1 MPKTPEQIAAEE
13 EAASKEQREQLARE
27 ANKKRNDALLEARN
41 AIADNADQ
49 LKTEEDDL
57 EPLTDEKW
65 DQEDRPDQVR
75 KKSRAERIAEQE
87 EQEAEDEATA
97 GMSESEKEAYYA
109 AKIIRENETLEDDL
123 DEAREAGADDSRKND
138 DGEVEYR
145 VEVAGVVKWLT
156 LAALREQAGQPAG
169 DAQSRQAGKKG
180 DTTPATRTPS
190 PEAEEIRRQAE
201 ERRKTEKAALR
212 AKLRDLNLRAS
223 MGDEQAIDELT
234 DLQLEA
240 IQGDS
245 DGLLRKVDERVDARV
260 GAVSDFRRAV
270 DWFESDA
277 GYARELSAP
286 GFKDKA
292 AVIDARIAN
301 EQPNLTP
308 RERLDLTGKE
318 LRQELKRMQEFF
330 GVKPNAGN
338 GGRPRERESKLD
350 RKRNADQVPQAAGR
364 TRPDVEP
371 DEVQTTAEAI
381 QQLARGRGQQRPIS
395 HKH

>member
-1 MPKTPEQIAAEE
+1 MPNPKTPEQITADE
-13 EAASKEQREQLARE
+13 EAASREQREQLARE
-27 ANKKRNDALLEARN
+27 ANKKRNDQLLEARN
-41 AIADNADQ
+41 RIADNADEQ
-49 LKTEEDDL
+49 KVDEDEL
-57 EPLTDEKW
+57 EPLTDEVW
-65 DQEDRPDQVR
+65 DQQDRPDNVR
-75 KKSRAERIAEQE
+75 KKSRAELIAEQE
-87 EQEAEDEATA
+87 AAEDAEANEGLTEEEAAARLLRTKEAED
-97 GMSESEKEAYYA
+97 
-109 AKIIRENETLEDDL
+109 LEL
-123 DEAREAGADDSRKND
+123 DEARDAGADDSRKND

-145 VEVAGVVKWLT
+145 VEVNGKVTWLT
-156 LAALREQAGQPAG
+156 LAALREHAGQPAG
-169 DAQSRQAGKKG
+169 DADSRQDPKKG
-180 DTTPATRTPS
+180 AITPATRTPS
-190 PEAEEIRRQAE
+190 PEAVEAQRQAE

-270 DWFESDA
+270 DWFESEA

-292 AVIDARIAN
+292 AAIDKRIAN
-301 EQPNLTP
+301 EQPTLTP

-318 LRQELKRMQEFF
+318 LRTELKRMQEFF

-338 GGRPRERESKLD
+338 GARTREPETKLE
-350 RKRNADQVPQAAGR
+350 RKRNAPQVPQAAGR

-371 DEVQTTAEAI
+371 DEAQTTQEAI
-381 QQLARGRGQQRPIS
+381 RQMARSRGQQRPIS

>member
-1 MPKTPEQIAAEE
+1 MPKTPEEIAAEE
-13 EAASKEQREQLARE
+13 QAASREQREQLARE

-41 AIADNADQ
+41 AIADRADEV
-49 LKTEEDDL
+49 KTDEDEL
-57 EPLTDEKW
+57 VPLTDDVW
-65 DQEDRPDQVR
+65 DQQDRPDQVR

-87 EQEAEDEATA
+87 AAEEAEANEGLTEEEAAARLLRAKEAED
-97 GMSESEKEAYYA
+97 
-109 AKIIRENETLEDDL
+109 LEL
-123 DEAREAGADDSRKND
+123 DEARDAGADDSRKNE

-145 VEVAGVVKWLT
+145 VEVAGKVTWLT
-156 LAALREQAGQPAG
+156 LAALREQAGHVSTEEESGQP
-169 DAQSRQAGKKG
+169 GKKG
-180 DTTPATRTPS
+180 ATTPATRTPS
-190 PEAEEIRRQAE
+190 PEVEQARLAAE

-270 DWFESDA
+270 DWFESED

-292 AVIDARIAN
+292 AEIDKRIAN

-308 RERLDLTGKE
+308 RERLNLTGQE
-318 LRQELKRMQEFF
+318 LRKELKRMQEFF

-338 GGRPRERESKLD
+338 GGRPQERETKLE
-350 RKRNADQVPQAAGR
+350 RKRNAPQVPQAAGR

-371 DEVQTTAEAI
+371 DEVQTTQDAI

>member
-1 MPKTPEQIAAEE
+1 MPKTPKEIADE
-13 EAASKEQREQLARE
+13 EAAASREQREQLARE

-41 AIADNADQ
+41 AIADNADSV
-49 LKTEEDDL
+49 KTDEDEL
-57 EPLTDEKW
+57 EPLTDEVW
-65 DQEDRPDQVR
+65 DQQDRPDNVR
-75 KKSRAERIAEQE
+75 KKSRAELIAEQE
-87 EQEAEDEATA
+87 AAEEAEANEGLTEEEAA
-97 GMSESEKEAYYA
+97 ARLLRAKEALD
-109 AKIIRENETLEDDL
+109 LEL
-123 DEAREAGADDSRKND
+123 DEARDAGADDSRKNE

-145 VEVAGVVKWLT
+145 VEVNGAVKWLT

-169 DAQSRQAGKKG
+169 DAESRQRGKEG
-180 DTTPATRTPS
+180 DTTHASRTPS
-190 PEAEEIRRQAE
+190 PEVEHARREAE

-212 AKLRDLNLRAS
+212 AKLKDLNLRAS

-270 DWFESDA
+270 DWFESEA
-277 GYARELSAP
+277 GYARELGAP

-292 AVIDARIAN
+292 AAIDARIAQ

-318 LRQELKRMQEFF
+318 LRKELKRMQEFF
-330 GVKPNAGN
+330 GVKGPADTGN
-338 GGRPRERESKLD
+338 GARPPDRQARLE
-350 RKRNADQVPQAAGR
+350 RKRNADQVPHAAGR
-364 TRPDVEP
+364 TRPEVEP
-371 DEVQTTAEAI
+371 DEVQTTQDAI
-381 QQLARGRGQQRPIS
+381 QQLARSRGQQRPIS